1 MQKRGSMELAKEIEN
16 ELEQT
21 KKKTSAKKNFN
32 STASTNGMQSYS
44 SQAAQ
49 NKNSKN

>member
-1 MQKRGSMELAKEIEN
+1 MHKRGSMELSKEIDN

-21 KKKTSAKKNFN
+21 KKKTSTKNNFN

-44 SQAAQ
+44 SQAAH
-49 NKNSKN
+49 NK